1 MLNILLIHLAGLA
14 SPGPDFFYVVRQSAS
29 HSIRA
34 GILAAIGISLGIIF
48 WAAFSIFGLVWLKQH
63 LGDVVQYV
71 IMVVGGSYLLYIGIS
86 MLRISDNVTFAKNS
100 ENQTALHSLTEIRK
114 GLMINIFNA
123 KAGAYFTS
131 VISGFLGNF
140 SELHLQIELLLLF
153 VISTLIYFCL
163 VALLFSRKT
172 IRQFYSQYSRY
183 IDNAAGVVFAGFGLL
198 LIFEGIQY
206 FTNLETIHIAG
217 ISSLKDI
224 SAASA
229 LTKIKT
235 AYLSSLNISDMSATK
250 NWKQVRLIWIH
261 DNHVTDFSFLKDL
274 PHAGVWG
281 IRSNIVIKV
290 QKAESEHQ
298 KSSEDRLKEVEKIV
312 EDNKNK

>member
-1 MLNILLIHLAGLA
+1 MLNILLIHLAGLL

-48 WAAFSIFGLVWLKQH
+48 WAAFSILGLVWLKQH
-63 LGDVVQYV
+63 LGDMVQYV

-100 ENQTALHSLTEIRK
+100 ENPTALHSLTEIRK

-131 VISGFLGNF
+131 VISGFLDNF
-140 SELHLQIELLLLF
+140 SKLHLQIELLLLF

-163 VALLFSRKT
+163 VALLFSRKP

-183 IDNAAGVVFAGFGLL
+183 IDNAAGVVFASFGLL

-206 FTNLETIHIAG
+206 FIH
-217 ISSLKDI
+217 
-224 SAASA
+224 
-229 LTKIKT
+229 
-235 AYLSSLNISDMSATK
+235 
-250 NWKQVRLIWIH
+250 
-261 DNHVTDFSFLKDL
+261 
-274 PHAGVWG
+274 
-281 IRSNIVIKV
+281 
-290 QKAESEHQ
+290 
-298 KSSEDRLKEVEKIV
+298 
-312 EDNKNK
+312 

>member
-131 VISGFLGNF
+131 VISGFLVNF
-140 SELHLQIELLLLF
+140 SELHLQI
-153 VISTLIYFCL
+153 
-163 VALLFSRKT
+163 
-172 IRQFYSQYSRY
+172 
-183 IDNAAGVVFAGFGLL
+183 
-198 LIFEGIQY
+198 
-206 FTNLETIHIAG
+206 
-217 ISSLKDI
+217 
-224 SAASA
+224 
-229 LTKIKT
+229 
-235 AYLSSLNISDMSATK
+235 
-250 NWKQVRLIWIH
+250 
-261 DNHVTDFSFLKDL
+261 
-274 PHAGVWG
+274 
-281 IRSNIVIKV
+281 
-290 QKAESEHQ
+290 
-298 KSSEDRLKEVEKIV
+298 
-312 EDNKNK
+312 

>member
-140 SELHLQIELLLLF
+140 NELHLQIELLLLF

-163 VALLFSRKT
+163 VALLFSRKP
-172 IRQFYSQYSRY
+172 IREFYSLYSRY

-206 FTNLETIHIAG
+206 FI
-217 ISSLKDI
+217 
-224 SAASA
+224 
-229 LTKIKT
+229 
-235 AYLSSLNISDMSATK
+235 
-250 NWKQVRLIWIH
+250 Q
-261 DNHVTDFSFLKDL
+261 
-274 PHAGVWG
+274 
-281 IRSNIVIKV
+281 
-290 QKAESEHQ
+290 
-298 KSSEDRLKEVEKIV
+298 
-312 EDNKNK
+312 

>member
-140 SELHLQIELLLLF
+140 NELHLQIELLLLF

-183 IDNAAGVVFAGFGLL
+183 IDYAAGVVFAGFGLL

-206 FTNLETIHIAG
+206 FI
-217 ISSLKDI
+217 
-224 SAASA
+224 
-229 LTKIKT
+229 
-235 AYLSSLNISDMSATK
+235 
-250 NWKQVRLIWIH
+250 Q
-261 DNHVTDFSFLKDL
+261 
-274 PHAGVWG
+274 
-281 IRSNIVIKV
+281 
-290 QKAESEHQ
+290 
-298 KSSEDRLKEVEKIV
+298 
-312 EDNKNK
+312 